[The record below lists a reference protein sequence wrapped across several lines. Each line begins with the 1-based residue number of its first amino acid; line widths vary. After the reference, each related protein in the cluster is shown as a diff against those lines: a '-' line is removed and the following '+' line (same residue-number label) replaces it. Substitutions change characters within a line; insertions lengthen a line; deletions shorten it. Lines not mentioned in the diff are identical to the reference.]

1 MSIWQKLF
9 GRGQRTLPREVFEVT
24 CPKCSRRYRI
34 GEDAAII
41 GLRDAM
47 RRLGASG
54 MNVMVTDTDV
64 DSHPYLVATLGR
76 DASQSQDEALA
87 VASRVRQS
95 IRTGSG
101 LKWICAACNN
111 RDAPH
116 NFPREF

>member
-1 MSIWQKLF
+1 
-9 GRGQRTLPREVFEVT
+9 
-24 CPKCSRRYRI
+24 
-34 GEDAAII
+34 
-41 GLRDAM
+41 M

-76 DASQSQDEALA
+76 EASQNRDKALA

-95 IRTGSG
+95 IRTGSD
-101 LKWICAACNN
+101 LKWIRAACDN

-116 NFPREF
+116 DFPREF